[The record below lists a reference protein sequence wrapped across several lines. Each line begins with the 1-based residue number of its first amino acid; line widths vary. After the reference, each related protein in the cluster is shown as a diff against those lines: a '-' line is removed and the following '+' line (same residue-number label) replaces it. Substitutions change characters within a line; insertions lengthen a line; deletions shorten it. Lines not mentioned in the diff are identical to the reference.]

1 MNDNL
6 KEKLDLLPKGPGIYK
21 FLNKEGKI
29 LYIGKATNLRTRV
42 KSYFSSDLY
51 DRPRIKQ
58 MIPHID
64 DVQVV
69 QTNNEIESLVLES
82 VLIKEHQPFYNS
94 DKKDDKS
101 YVWIYIS
108 TKDKFPTV
116 KIVRMINTKEFKRG
130 QLFGPYPSSSA
141 TKRIFT
147 YLRKIYPFCTC
158 KKENSKECLYFHLGL
173 CPGPHQGHIS
183 EGDYRRNINEIIKFL
198 KGRKRGQI
206 KEMEKKMYEYS
217 KEKRFEKA
225 AQLRDRINDLKYL
238 GEKIDFEP
246 DDTEKTYKE
255 RRKELLKEEF
265 DDLRAELGFKE
276 LNRIECYDISNIQGK
291 QAYGSMV
298 VAVNGEIRRDQ
309 YRIFKVDDITEP
321 NDPAMLKRVLER
333 RFDKKNKEKY
343 LQDPDLL
350 LIDGGK
356 SQLSALI
363 PLLEDTIPNGTNLM
377 GISKG
382 KRFKRKGSKLMDE
395 FWLVVK
401 DKEFK
406 KDSKYE
412 NTNQKDYSVKRINI
426 KNKSILVDLRDEAH
440 RFAILHHRKARIR
453 DSKVSELRKIPGVGQ
468 KRRRELLK
476 EFKSIE
482 NIKKAT
488 EEEINQ
494 VIGNKKVSKEVY
506 KYFNH

>member
-1 MNDNL
+1 MNNSL
-6 KEKLDLLPKGPGIYK
+6 KTKLDLLPQGPGIYK
-21 FLNKEGKI
+21 FLDKERKI
-29 LYIGKATNLRTRV
+29 LYIGKATNLRSRI

-51 DRPRIKQ
+51 NRPRIKQ

-64 DVQVV
+64 DVNIV

-82 VLIKEHQPFYNS
+82 VLIKKHQPFYNS

-108 TKDKFPTV
+108 TKEKFPTV
-116 KIVRMINTKEFKRG
+116 KIVRKINNEEFKKG

-158 KKENSKECLYFHLGL
+158 KKESSKECLYFHLGL
-173 CPGPHQGHIS
+173 CPGPYQGHITQ
-183 EGDYRRNINEIIKFL
+183 EEYRENINEIIKFL

-206 KEMEKKMYEYS
+206 KELEKKMYKYS
-217 KEKRFEKA
+217 KTKDFEKA

-238 GEKIDFEP
+238 GEKTDLLV
-246 DDTEKTYKE
+246 DDTEQTYKE
-255 RRKELLKEEF
+255 RRSAVLKQEF
-265 DDLRAELGFKE
+265 DDLKSELGFKK

-298 VAVNGEIRRDQ
+298 VAVDGEIRRNQ
-309 YRIFKVDDITEP
+309 YRIFKIDDIKEV

-343 LQDPDLL
+343 STTPDLL

-356 SQLSALI
+356 SQLSALL
-363 PLLEDTIPNGTNLM
+363 PLLESTVPNDIHLL

-382 KRFKRKGSKLMDE
+382 KRLKRKGSKQIDE
-395 FWLVVK
+395 FWLVVNNI
-401 DKEFK
+401 DNK
-406 KDSKYE
+406 KTYA
-412 NTNQKDYSVKRINI
+412 I
-426 KNKSILVDLRDEAH
+426 KKVDIANNSILIDLRDEAH

-453 DSKVSELRKIPGVGQ
+453 DSKASRLRKIAGVGE
-468 KRRRELLK
+468 KRGKMLFK
-476 EFKSIE
+476 HFKSIR
-482 NIKKAT
+482 NMKNAKV
-488 EEEINQ
+488 EEIDE
-494 VIGNKKVSKEVY
+494 VVKNKKVTIEIHKYLNKE
-506 KYFNH
+506 N

>member
-1 MNDNL
+1 MNNIL
-6 KEKLDLLPKGPGIYK
+6 KTNLDLLPQAPGIYK
-21 FLNKEGKI
+21 FLDKTGKI
-29 LYIGKATNLRTRV
+29 LYIGKATNLRSRV

-58 MIPHID
+58 MIPLIR
-64 DVQVV
+64 DVQIV

-82 VLIKEHQPFYNS
+82 VLIKKHQPFYNS

-116 KIVRMINTKEFKRG
+116 KIVRKINNKEFKKG

-158 KKENSKECLYFHLGL
+158 KKESSKECLYFHLGL
-173 CPGPHQGHIS
+173 CPGPYQGHIS
-183 EGDYRRNINEIIKFL
+183 QEDYRKNINEITKFL

-206 KEMEKKMYEYS
+206 KEMEKSMHEYS
-217 KEKRFEKA
+217 KRKDFEKA

-238 GEKIDFEP
+238 GEKTDLLP
-246 DDTEKTYKE
+246 DDTEQTYKE
-255 RRKELLKEEF
+255 RREKVLKEEF
-265 DDLRAELGFKE
+265 NDLKSELGLKK

-291 QAYGSMV
+291 QSYGSMV
-298 VAVNGEIRRDQ
+298 VAIDGEIKRDQ
-309 YRIFKVDDITEP
+309 YRIFKIDDIEGN

-333 RFDKKNKEKY
+333 RFDKKNKDKY
-343 LQDPDLL
+343 QRSPELV

-356 SQLSALI
+356 SQLSV
-363 PLLEDTIPNGTNLM
+363 LLELLDSTVPSGTSLL

-382 KRFKRKGSKLMDE
+382 KRLKRRGSRQIDE
-395 FWLVVK
+395 FWLVVNSVNS
-401 DKEFK
+401 K
-406 KDSKYE
+406 KTY
-412 NTNQKDYSVKRINI
+412 TI
-426 KNKSILVDLRDEAH
+426 KKVDIVNSSMLIDLRDEAH

-453 DSKVSELRKIPGVGQ
+453 DSKISELSQIPGVGQ
-468 KRRRELLK
+468 KRRKDLIK
-476 EFKSIE
+476 HFKNINSIK
-482 NIKKAT
+482 NAT
-488 EEEINQ
+488 QDEINH
-494 VIGNKKVSKEVY
+494 IIKNKKVSKEIY
-506 KYFNH
+506 NHFRKN